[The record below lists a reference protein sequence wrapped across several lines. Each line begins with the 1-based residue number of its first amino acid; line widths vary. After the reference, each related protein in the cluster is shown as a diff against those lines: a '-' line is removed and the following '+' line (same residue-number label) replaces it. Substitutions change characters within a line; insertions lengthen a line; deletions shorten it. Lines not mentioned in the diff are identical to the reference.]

1 MAGVELLY
9 IAKDDGKPDVCNNV
23 EWSLNT
29 CYDHDEKA
37 VTSGSTFCH
46 ESQCIASQWVSP
58 TGDFGPSEKKKV
70 CCAEELETS
79 FTYIDE
85 NVNVGL
91 RSSPLTIRSC
101 QLPPHDASYRE
112 IQLEGMH
119 DPSMISEDE
128 TISEASGKSVDYGF
142 ISAVTF
148 LVTGILLV
156 ILSYVIPRDVNVDPN
171 TISAR
176 EMEQLQKKSAYI
188 GAHLDRCVIAGLC
201 FLTLG
206 GVVLSSL
213 LMASMWKGELYKRNR
228 FLSSQESAKLYGSF
242 NFRMK
247 AGTNENIAEQTLAEE
262 NTLAINN

>member
-1 MAGVELLY
+1 MAGVELLH
-9 IAKDDGKPDVCNNV
+9 ITKGDGKPDVCNNV
-23 EWSLNT
+23 EWSLNN
-29 CYDHDEKA
+29 CYEYDEKV
-37 VTSGSTFCH
+37 VTSGSTFCR
-46 ESQCIASQWVSP
+46 ESQCISSQWVGP
-58 TGDFGPSEKKKV
+58 TGDLCPSEKKNV

-91 RSSPLTIRSC
+91 ISPSLPIGSC
-101 QLPPHDASYRE
+101 QLPPHDASCRE
-112 IQLEGMH
+112 TQLEGMH
-119 DPSMISEDE
+119 DLSMMSEDE
-128 TISEASGKSVDYGF
+128 TISEAAGKSVDYGF

-156 ILSYVIPRDVNVDPN
+156 ILSYAVPRDVNVDPN

-176 EMEQLQKKSAYI
+176 EMEQLQRKSAYI

-228 FLSSQESAKLYGSF
+228 FSSSQESAKLYGSF

-247 AGTNENIAEQTLAEE
+247 AGANENIAEQTLAEE
-262 NTLAINN
+262 DTHHE